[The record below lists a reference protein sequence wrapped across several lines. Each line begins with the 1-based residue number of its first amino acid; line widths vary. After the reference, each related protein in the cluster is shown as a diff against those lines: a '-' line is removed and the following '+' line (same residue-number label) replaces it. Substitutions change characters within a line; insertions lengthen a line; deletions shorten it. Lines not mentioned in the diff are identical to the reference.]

1 MLLHSDQL
9 QDFAQRL
16 VRARAQHWQ
25 AQVDQAL
32 PAEKR
37 QDPIARL
44 AALTRVMLAQRPPGD
59 VFQAAE
65 LDLAARWL
73 ALALQAGAPWREA
86 RAGAMLQAAA
96 GLGAQWFQDDR
107 LLPAQVQLGIDTR
120 QASALLP
127 LLAEPQ
133 GKRFKQAAQ
142 RAQALAP
149 GLRMALHRALQADC
163 DDAALQRLVL
173 VAFAPP
179 DEPDDPALAAQAD
192 EATPDTDELT
202 PPWPPE
208 AQRFIDHERRIQA
221 EAGLSD
227 PATARLCLA
236 GDLVLGLGRC
246 VRLLQQAAAST
257 PRPAT
262 PPIDTLREALHA
274 TTRPQH

>member
-1 MLLHSDQL
+1 MLLLSDQL
-9 QDFAQRL
+9 DDFAQRL
-16 VRARAQHWQ
+16 VRARALHWQ
-25 AQVDQAL
+25 TQVDQAL
-32 PAEKR
+32 PAARR
-37 QDPIARL
+37 QDPMARL
-44 AALTRVMLAQRPPGD
+44 AALTRVLIAQRPPGD
-59 VFQAAE
+59 VFHAAE

-86 RAGAMLQAAA
+86 RATAMLHAAA

-107 LLPAQVQLGIDTR
+107 LLPAKDQLAIDTD
-120 QASALLP
+120 QATALRP

-133 GKRFKQAAQ
+133 GKRFKGAAQ

-149 GLRMALHRALQADC
+149 GLRMGLRRALEADC
-163 DDAALQRLVL
+163 SDAALQRLVL

-179 DEPDDPALAAQAD
+179 DEPDDPEAAAQAD
-192 EATPDTDELT
+192 AAAPDIDELT

-227 PATARLCLA
+227 PAAARLCLA

-246 VRLLQQAAAST
+246 VRVVQQAAAST
-257 PRPAT
+257 PSPAT